1 MVELSS
7 TKYARNVDDLAPATK
22 MFTLS
27 KPTTTCEPPPTHSTL
42 KIPPDSIPGGQNRS
56 IHGCNKTILVCTLL
70 RRDNEIPTD
79 SDQELRQSLLNYQKA
94 ASKYRQERDQHA
106 RNAAAQEEAV
116 ALAETRVER
125 LTDTVEKLRA
135 ELQSATTWRTRGTDP
150 DEKLTGKDPDKYG
163 PWRFDVDLKLEID
176 APILVNR
183 ARIDC
188 SAHLLVSIELVRS
201 GIPLTNECDC
211 KEFRKWL
218 LPCEHMLEGFLYG
231 DAVEPD
237 WDKYSS
243 LFLDQKFD
251 VYEGKRTEMVMDAG
265 GDSQEDRSMEKML
278 ASSKLDMEET
288 ANKIKDRR
296 YTIED
301 QIRLSGMTPENAER
315 VMRAYNRSLAMAAE
329 RLAGMSIDELLQFEA
344 SDSV

>member
-1 MVELSS
+1 VVRARSDRELTAES
-7 TKYARNVDDLAPATK
+7 Y
-22 MFTLS
+22 
-27 KPTTTCEPPPTHSTL
+27 TTTTTNP
-42 KIPPDSIPGGQNRS
+42 
-56 IHGCNKTILVCTLL
+56 
-70 RRDNEIPTD
+70 
-79 SDQELRQSLLNYQKA
+79 
-94 ASKYRQERDQHA
+94 
-106 RNAAAQEEAV
+106 
-116 ALAETRVER
+116 
-125 LTDTVEKLRA
+125 
-135 ELQSATTWRTRGTDP
+135 ATTWRTRGTDP

-265 GDSQEDRSMEKML
+265 GGFPGRSEYGED
-278 ASSKLDMEET
+278 
-288 ANKIKDRR
+288 
-296 YTIED
+296 
-301 QIRLSGMTPENAER
+301 
-315 VMRAYNRSLAMAAE
+315 
-329 RLAGMSIDELLQFEA
+329 AGK
-344 SDSV
+344 